1 MLQKIIAIVF
11 LLFSLMAC
19 SKLTFDGQQMKNSD
33 INNLRQVDNHLYISG
48 QPSQEQLEIL
58 AKAGVRYIIN
68 LRPVAEL
75 AWDEKAFV
83 EAQGMN
89 YIHIPVDGAS
99 GVSEQNANLF
109 IQAINKVNDEA
120 TLIHCG
126 SGNRVGALIA
136 IDAAVN
142 QQEGLEKAIAKGK
155 QWGLTGL
162 ESHVRGLISSQ

>member
-19 SKLTFDGQQMKNSD
+19 SKLTFDGQQMKNSG
-33 INNLRQVDNHLYISG
+33 INNLKQVDDRIYISG
-48 QPSQEQLEIL
+48 QPSQEQLEVA
-58 AKAGVRYIIN
+58 AKSGVKHIIN

-99 GVSEQNANLF
+99 GVSEQNVNLF
-109 IQAINKVNDEA
+109 IQALNNVKDETA
-120 TLIHCG
+120 LIHCG
-126 SGNRVGALIA
+126 SGNRVGALVA
-136 IDAAVN
+136 IDAAIN
-142 QQEGLEKAIAKGK
+142 NKNDLESAIAKGK
-155 QWGLTGL
+155 DWGLTRL
-162 ESHVRGLISSQ
+162 EPFVRNFIQSQ